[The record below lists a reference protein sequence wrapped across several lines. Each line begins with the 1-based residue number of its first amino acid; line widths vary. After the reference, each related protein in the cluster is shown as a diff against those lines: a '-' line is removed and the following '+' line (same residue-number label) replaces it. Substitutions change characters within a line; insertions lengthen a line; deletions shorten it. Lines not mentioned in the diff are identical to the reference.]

1 MGGEGFIEQCWQWT
15 SAKINRFKTSYM
27 FLIHSTFGVTG
38 NQWRY
43 AAKATVTTMVSSFGG
58 GIVSLVMSFFIF
70 DGKIDV
76 LACVNGVLGALVGIT
91 GKC

>member
-1 MGGEGFIEQCWQWT
+1 M
-15 SAKINRFKTSYM
+15 
-27 FLIHSTFGVTG
+27 TG

-58 GIVSLVMSFFIF
+58 GIVSLIMSFFTF

-91 GKC
+91 GNHFYSENVLLIGRSSINIAYPKT

>member
-1 MGGEGFIEQCWQWT
+1 M
-15 SAKINRFKTSYM
+15 
-27 FLIHSTFGVTG
+27 TG

-58 GIVSLVMSFFIF
+58 GIVSLIMSFFTF

-91 GKC
+91 GKHLYSYNVLLITILNIVCPKN

>member
-1 MGGEGFIEQCWQWT
+1 M
-15 SAKINRFKTSYM
+15 
-27 FLIHSTFGVTG
+27 TG

-58 GIVSLVMSFFIF
+58 GIVSLIMSFFTF

-91 GKC
+91 GEHLYSYNALLIGILNIVYPWTGRLSSVGYV

>member
-1 MGGEGFIEQCWQWT
+1 MRILFDVYKKFFINIY
-15 SAKINRFKTSYM
+15 SRIYK
-27 FLIHSTFGVTG
+27 STFGVTG

-58 GIVSLVMSFFIF
+58 GLVSLVMSFFTF

-91 GKC
+91 GEFYFSLLY

>member
-1 MGGEGFIEQCWQWT
+1 MNSSCQFPNQYIT
-15 SAKINRFKTSYM
+15 LIKIY
-27 FLIHSTFGVTG
+27 STFGVTG

-58 GIVSLVMSFFIF
+58 GIVSLIMSFFTF

-91 GKC
+91 GKHLD

>member
-1 MGGEGFIEQCWQWT
+1 MTYFWLPLPNFSKHLYPWLYI
-15 SAKINRFKTSYM
+15 K
-27 FLIHSTFGVTG
+27 STFGVTG

-58 GIVSLVMSFFIF
+58 GLVSLVMSFFTF

-91 GKC
+91 G

>member
-1 MGGEGFIEQCWQWT
+1 M
-15 SAKINRFKTSYM
+15 
-27 FLIHSTFGVTG
+27 TG

-58 GIVSLVMSFFIF
+58 GIVSLIMSFFTF

-91 GKC
+91 GKHLYSYNVLLIGILNIAYPKT